1 MRSSGR
7 VAKKLRRFSEGGKLR
22 ALDLF
27 AGCGGFSLGFQ
38 RAGVAISGAIE
49 IDPHAIAS
57 HALNFAS
64 PPGKSETICSNKPTD
79 IAAVDPHDF
88 LHSIGWRGAAQDAID
103 VLIGGPPC
111 QAFARIGRAKLR
123 EIAKDPKAHQLDKR
137 ANLVAE
143 YIRFVDAL
151 RPLVL
156 VIENVPDM
164 MNQGGVN
171 VVANVCETLSNL
183 GYVCRYTL
191 LNAACYGVP
200 QFRERVFIV
209 GFHESLGSVPKFPAP
224 THAPDVPQ
232 GYVGTRSVAM
242 KPISDSGRE
251 CDWFVKLRK
260 PRASLL
266 DAVSC
271 AEALDDLP
279 RIVDHLSGD
288 MPRGIRQLD
297 SFVRYSSKRE
307 TSDYAR
313 AMREWPGFSSDGK
326 VAGHVIRSLP
336 RDYETFRR
344 MRPGDQY
351 PEAYEVAV
359 GIYKEEVAKLN
370 GHASNLESQEFR
382 DLWNRFVPPYDP
394 GKFPNKWWKLDPKR
408 PSRTLTAHIGKDTYS
423 HIHYDSRQ
431 ARTIS
436 VREAARL
443 QSFPDGFQF
452 AGAMNAAFKQIGNAV
467 PPLLSFAVAKQV
479 RRQLK
484 QLTQIAKQRA

>member
-1 MRSSGR
+1 MGNAASIM
-7 VAKKLRRFSEGGKLR
+7 KKVRRFAEGGKLR
-22 ALDLF
+22 TLDLF
-27 AGCGGFSLGFQ
+27 AGCGGFSLGFH
-38 RAGVAISGAIE
+38 RAGFSILGAIE
-49 IDPHAIAS
+49 ADAQAMAS
-57 HALNFAS
+57 HAMNFSQDHESLHAA
-64 PPGKSETICSNKPTD
+64 TATAID
-79 IAAVDPHDF
+79 IVNVEPSDYLKA
-88 LHSIGWRGAAQDAID
+88 IGIKGSTQQAID

-123 EIAKDPKAHQLDKR
+123 DVAKDPKAHQYDKR

-143 YIRFVDAL
+143 YIRFVEAL
-151 RPLVL
+151 RPLAL

-171 VVANVCETLSNL
+171 VVANVCEVLSKL
-183 GYVCRYTL
+183 GYICRYTL
-191 LNAACYGVP
+191 LNAASYGVP
-200 QFRERVFIV
+200 QFRERVFII
-209 GFHESLGSVPKFPAP
+209 GFHKSLNVVPSFPSA
-224 THAPDVPQ
+224 THALDLPQ
-232 GYVGTRSVAM
+232 GYLGTRHVAM
-242 KPISDSGRE
+242 KPINDSGRN
-251 CDWFVKLRK
+251 CKWFIELQESVGELK
-260 PRASLL
+260 P
-266 DAVSC
+266 AVC
-271 AEALDDLP
+271 CLEALDDLP
-279 RIVDHLSGD
+279 KINDHLKGD
-288 MPRGIRQLD
+288 MPRGVRRLD
-297 SFVRYSSKRE
+297 TNVKYSTSRE
-307 TSDYAR
+307 VSEFAI
-313 AMREWPGFSSDGK
+313 AMREWPGFSTDGL
-326 VAGHVIRSLP
+326 VNSHVIRSLP

-359 GIYKEEVAKLN
+359 GIYREEIARLN
-370 GHASNLESQEFR
+370 DGQTPHSESQDAD

-452 AGAMNAAFKQIGNAV
+452 AGAMNAAFRQIGNAV

-479 RRQLK
+479 RGQLK
-484 QLTQIAKQRA
+484 QLIQITTQRA

>member
-1 MRSSGR
+1 MGNTAS
-7 VAKKLRRFSEGGKLR
+7 VVNKVRRFAEGGKLR
-22 ALDLF
+22 TLDLF
-27 AGCGGFSLGFQ
+27 AGCGGFSLGFH
-38 RAGVAISGAIE
+38 RAGFSILGAIE
-49 IDPHAIAS
+49 VDAQAMAS
-57 HALNFAS
+57 HAMNFSQDRESWHSDAATAVDIIDVD
-64 PPGKSETICSNKPTD
+64 PGDYLETIEIHGPT
-79 IAAVDPHDF
+79 
-88 LHSIGWRGAAQDAID
+88 QQAID

-123 EIAKDPKAHQLDKR
+123 EIAKDPKAHQSDKR

-143 YIRFVDAL
+143 YIRFVKAL
-151 RPLVL
+151 RPLAL

-171 VVANVCETLSNL
+171 VVANVCEVLSKL

-191 LNAACYGVP
+191 LNAASYGVP
-200 QFRERVFIV
+200 QFRERVFVI
-209 GFHESLGSVPKFPAP
+209 GYHKSLGVVPSFPSP
-224 THAPDVPQ
+224 THALDLPQ
-232 GYVGTRSVAM
+232 GYLGTRSVAM
-242 KPISDSGRE
+242 KPISDSGKN
-251 CDWFVKLRK
+251 CNWFVELKE
-260 PRASLL
+260 PRGDLKA
-266 DAVSC
+266 AVSC
-271 AEALDDLP
+271 SEALDDLP
-279 RIVDHLSGD
+279 KINGHLNGD
-288 MPRGIRQLD
+288 MPRGVRRLD
-297 SFVRYSSKRE
+297 TAVKYSARLEVSE
-307 TSDYAR
+307 YAM
-313 AMREWPGFSSDGK
+313 AMREWPGFSTDGL
-326 VAGHVIRSLP
+326 VNGHVIRSLP

-359 GIYKEEVAKLN
+359 GIYTEEVAKIN
-370 GHASNLESQEFR
+370 GHAPDLESQDAN

-452 AGAMNAAFKQIGNAV
+452 AGAMNAAFRQIGNAV

-484 QLTQIAKQRA
+484 QLIQIAKQRA

>member
-1 MRSSGR
+1 MRSTAS
-7 VAKKLRRFSEGGKLR
+7 VAKKVRRFAEGGKLR

-27 AGCGGFSLGFQ
+27 SGCGGFSLGFH
-38 RAGVAISGAIE
+38 RAGFSILGAVE
-49 IDPHAIAS
+49 VDPQAMAS
-57 HALNFAS
+57 HAMNFSQQGESRHDSAAKALDIVELDPS
-64 PPGKSETICSNKPTD
+64 DYLQTIGTRGPTQQ
-79 IAAVDPHDF
+79 AV
-88 LHSIGWRGAAQDAID
+88 D

-123 EIAKDPKAHQLDKR
+123 EIAKDPKAHQSDKR
-137 ANLVAE
+137 ANLVDE
-143 YIRFVDAL
+143 YIRFVEAL
-151 RPLVL
+151 RPLAL

-171 VVANVCETLSNL
+171 VVANVCETLSKL

-191 LNAACYGVP
+191 LNAASYGVP
-200 QFRERVFIV
+200 QFRERVFVI
-209 GFHESLGSVPKFPAP
+209 GYHKSLGVVPSFPSP
-224 THAPDVPQ
+224 THALNLPQ
-232 GYVGTRSVAM
+232 GYLGTRSVAM
-242 KPISDSGRE
+242 KPISDSGRD
-251 CDWFVKLRK
+251 CDWFVELEK
-260 PRASLL
+260 PRGDLKVT
-266 DAVSC
+266 VSC
-271 AEALDDLP
+271 AEALGDLP
-279 RIVDHLSGD
+279 RISDHLTGD
-288 MPRGIRQLD
+288 MPRGVRLLD
-297 SFVRYSSKRE
+297 TSVKYSSRLE
-307 TSDYAR
+307 VSEYAM
-313 AMREWPGFSSDGK
+313 AMREWPGFSSDGL
-326 VAGHVIRSLP
+326 VNGHVIRSLP

-370 GHASNLESQEFR
+370 GHAPNLESQEFR

-443 QSFPDGFQF
+443 QSFPDGFEF
-452 AGAMNAAFKQIGNAV
+452 AGAMNAAFRQIGNAV
-467 PPLLSFAVAKQV
+467 PPLLSLAVAKQV
-479 RRQLK
+479 RKQLK
-484 QLTQIAKQRA
+484 QLLQIAKQRA